1 MDGIVNKNTHFVSFL
16 GMDMLPW
23 NAFIHSHA
31 SGKKPLMF
39 EGQFRCRDVIGA
51 RAECDL
57 ATVYHLTNK
66 NSISWGLLILNIINV
81 SHQCEVWNGD
91 WQFLPLIRCIL
102 VNQGFTIKG
111 LGNAQ

>member
-57 ATVYHLTNK
+57 ATVYHLTKTLFLEVFSFWISLMFLINVK
-66 NSISWGLLILNIINV
+66 FGMGTDNSCHSFGVFLLIKVL
-81 SHQCEVWNGD
+81 Q
-91 WQFLPLIRCIL
+91 
-102 VNQGFTIKG
+102 
-111 LGNAQ
+111 